1 MKYHLIFVNHE
12 KQLLE
17 NTELIIKILKGK
29 IFFKASCKTA
39 CIKTGNKLL
48 DLKNLTAIVGYFAKF
63 EKYENLMMTMPAKIS
78 ELLITQPREIAK
90 DVLLCIFHNCVS

>member
-48 DLKNLTAIVGYFAKF
+48 DL
-63 EKYENLMMTMPAKIS
+63 
-78 ELLITQPREIAK
+78 
-90 DVLLCIFHNCVS
+90 